1 MTSLIARILTHLLA
15 VYLVLAAPW
24 LGRLWYQRARR
35 RAEAG
40 DPLAKTRL
48 YRELVAEQVVTTC
61 AVCGLWWFGGIPG
74 TRVGLC
80 APRSWALT
88 AGLAAVIGGLLVSS
102 AMRLRPKAQK
112 LREKLRDS
120 VGALL
125 PDSLGEQRWFA
136 VVSIGAGISEE
147 LAFRGFLFYYLSV
160 YVPQVNSLEKVL
172 LTSLIFGMAHLY
184 QGWQGVAKTGL
195 IGLILAGFYVLTG
208 SLLLPMVVHA
218 VNDMQVPLI
227 FWPQKMPVVASEEA

>member
-1 MTSLIARILTHLLA
+1 
-15 VYLVLAAPW
+15 
-24 LGRLWYQRARR
+24 
-35 RAEAG
+35 
-40 DPLAKTRL
+40 
-48 YRELVAEQVVTTC
+48 
-61 AVCGLWWFGGIPG
+61 
-74 TRVGLC
+74 
-80 APRSWALT
+80 
-88 AGLAAVIGGLLVSS
+88 
-102 AMRLRPKAQK
+102 
-112 LREKLRDS
+112 
-120 VGALL
+120 
-125 PDSLGEQRWFA
+125 
-136 VVSIGAGISEE
+136 VSIGAGISEE

-172 LTSLIFGMAHLY
+172 LTSLIFGVAHLY